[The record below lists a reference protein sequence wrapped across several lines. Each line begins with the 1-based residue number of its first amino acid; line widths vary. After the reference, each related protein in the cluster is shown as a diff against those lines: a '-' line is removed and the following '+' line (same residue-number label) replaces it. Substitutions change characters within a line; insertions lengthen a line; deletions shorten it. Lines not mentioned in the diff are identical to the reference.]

1 MNFENSNI
9 VVNVL
14 IIVMEEI
21 RYKRKGELFRD
32 EEGNLLLVN
41 ESNEAYRV
49 DEIVAY
55 IWTICDGKTF
65 DEVAQEIASQGDVD
79 VEEVKPPLQDL
90 IDKLK
95 AASLLE

>member
-1 MNFENSNI
+1 
-9 VVNVL
+9 
-14 IIVMEEI
+14 MEEI